1 MAAPRM
7 IAVEVSYAATP
18 QTQQV
23 VSLRLELG
31 STVED
36 AVSAS
41 GLLRMFPEISLDDV
55 NRLGVLGTLARPE
68 DVLHDGDRVE
78 IYRSLL
84 ADPKEVRRR
93 RAEEGK
99 AMKKGGGPKAA
110 A

>member
-1 MAAPRM
+1 M

-18 QTQQV
+18 QAQQV
-23 VSLRLELG
+23 VSLHLELG
-31 STVED
+31 STAED

-41 GLLRMFPEISLDDV
+41 GLLRMFPEISLGSV
-55 NRLGVLGTLARPE
+55 NQLGVFGKLARPE

-78 IYRSLL
+78 IYRPLL